1 MWADSGTT
9 AKVTMVFYGSS
20 GNSGPITVYRD
31 LDPNRVLLS
40 RGSVDKYIISLSTS
54 LGTLHHAYIWH
65 DNSGESPSWF
75 LDYVVIRSKDTGDD
89 WKLVCNQWFSPERD
103 DGKIIRKLLVKRTNS
118 FPKFQDEFRS
128 TLSGALYESHLWM
141 SSVTKRAGNSFTR
154 AQRVTC
160 CLCVVLTAMLAN
172 AMFFNLGGEPE
183 STIKIGPL
191 KVSMRQ
197 IIITIQSC
205 LIIAPINFLIV
216 AIFKNARP
224 TFDRYCCKRSRGT
237 ESLDLD
243 DDDDQ
248 PLHHIFV
255 YVAWFLCFATAITS
269 ATVVFFY
276 SLVWGK
282 ETADEWLSSI
292 LMSITMDI
300 LAIQPVRL
308 AILAAVAAIVITKAK
323 KAKARLSLRK
333 RYKHTLGTCFNLQGT
348 LSWRF
353 FVAVLVETVLKVLL
367 RTFSH
372 IYNAYRPPG
381 RGYLLNC

>member
-1 MWADSGTT
+1 MSNEYELTISTGVWADSGTT

-20 GNSGPITVYRD
+20 GNSGPITVHWD
-31 LDPNRVLLS
+31 LDPTRVLLS
-40 RGSVDKYIISLSTS
+40 RGGIDKYIISLSTS
-54 LGTLHHAYIWH
+54 LGTLNHAYVWH

-75 LDYVVIRSKDTGDD
+75 LDYIVVREKETSRE
-89 WKLVCNQWFSPERD
+89 WKLICNQWFSPEKD
-103 DGKIIRKLLVKRTNS
+103 DGKIIRKLLVERTNS
-118 FPKFQDEFRS
+118 LPEFQDSFRS

-141 SSVTKRAGNSFTR
+141 SSVTKRPASSFTR

-160 CLCVVLTAMLAN
+160 CLCVVFTAMLAN
-172 AMFFNLGGEPE
+172 AMFFNLGGE
-183 STIKIGPL
+183 STVSTLKIGPL
-191 KVSMRQ
+191 KLSLRQ

-216 AIFKNARP
+216 AIFKNSRP
-224 TFDRYCCKRSRGT
+224 TFDRYCCKRSRVAQEQDPDET
-237 ESLDLD
+237 EG
-243 DDDDQ
+243 DDQ

-276 SLVWGK
+276 SLMWGK

-308 AILAAVAAIVITKAK
+308 VILAAVAAIVITKAK
-323 KAKARLSLRK
+323 RTKAKLSTK
-333 RYKHTLGTCFNLQGT
+333 NRYLYIFTLFL
-348 LSWRF
+348 F
-353 FVAVLVETVLKVLL
+353 
-367 RTFSH
+367 
-372 IYNAYRPPG
+372 
-381 RGYLLNC
+381 